1 MVCTNVIVRALR
13 SGPDQPEENP
23 VKSILC
29 FLICFLG
36 FVAQCDAATPASTPK
51 VATTITSDSMNYDP
65 GTRQVTFQ
73 GNVHVTRDDF
83 QIWSEKL
90 IIYFSKEIKNK
101 QSQGK
106 NASATTGQ
114 DLSEV
119 EKIVAL
125 QKVRIVSQGKK
136 GFCEKTTYWQKN
148 GLMQMEGNP
157 RLEDGENQIQG
168 EIIKLYTLDNRSE
181 VLGGKKRVEAIFYSR
196 PDKVK

>member
-1 MVCTNVIVRALR
+1 M
-13 SGPDQPEENP
+13 
-23 VKSILC
+23 KSIFY
-29 FLICFLG
+29 FLICLLS
-36 FVAQCDAATPASTPK
+36 FVAQGYAATSATKQS
-51 VATTITSDSMNYDP
+51 VATTITSDTMSYDP
-65 GTRQVTFQ
+65 ENKQVTFQ
-73 GNVHVTRDDF
+73 GNVHVTREDF

-90 IIYFSKEIKNK
+90 IIHFSEEIKKK
-101 QSQGK
+101 QSPVK
-106 NASATTGQ
+106 NTSAIPGQ

-136 GFCEKTTYWQKN
+136 GFCEKMTYWQKN

-168 EIIKLYTLDNRSE
+168 EIIKLYTQDNRSE